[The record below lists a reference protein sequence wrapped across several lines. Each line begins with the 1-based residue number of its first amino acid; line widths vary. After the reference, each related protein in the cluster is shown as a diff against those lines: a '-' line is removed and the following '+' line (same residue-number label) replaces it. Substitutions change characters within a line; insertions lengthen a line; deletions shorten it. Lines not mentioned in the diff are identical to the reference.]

1 MTSLFEV
8 DLSQNENGEDAWGI
22 YNSTT
27 NPDRSDYYSTI
38 SGEIIALKE
47 KTDNSL
53 NLFYYDI
60 NSSLKNSKNKFIAK
74 NLNLT
79 NNIFKFMNGIKCI
92 NTISQ
97 VNVVYSN
104 GNKYVF
110 NNSLISRLVE

>member
-27 NPDRSDYYSTI
+27 NPDRTDYYSTI
-38 SGEIIALKE
+38 SGEINALKE

-60 NSSLKNSKNKFIAK
+60 SSSL
-74 NLNLT
+74 LNADTEYNTKKPNYLT
-79 NNIFKFMNGIKCI
+79 DLYNAANN
-92 NTISQ
+92 
-97 VNVVYSN
+97 
-104 GNKYVF
+104 
-110 NNSLISRLVE
+110 

>member
-53 NLFYYDI
+53 NIFYYDN
-60 NSSLKNSKNKFIAK
+60 NSSL
-74 NLNLT
+74 LNANTENTTKKPNYLT
-79 NNIFKFMNGIKCI
+79 DLYNAVNN
-92 NTISQ
+92 
-97 VNVVYSN
+97 
-104 GNKYVF
+104 
-110 NNSLISRLVE
+110 

>member
-38 SGEIIALKE
+38 SGEINTLKE

-53 NLFYYDI
+53 NIFYYDI
-60 NSSLKNSKNKFIAK
+60 SSSL
-74 NLNLT
+74 LNANTENTTKKTNYLT
-79 NNIFKFMNGIKCI
+79 DLYNAVNN
-92 NTISQ
+92 
-97 VNVVYSN
+97 
-104 GNKYVF
+104 
-110 NNSLISRLVE
+110 